1 MGRDAKRGDGRMWNN
16 WNGGGSFA
24 KNIHKIIYKKTTT
37 QNQHFSNFEK
47 IIL

>member
-1 MGRDAKRGDGRMWNN
+1 MPKEEMAECETIET
-16 WNGGGSFA
+16 GGGSFA